1 MIRSCPMS
9 DTDRPRQE
17 PTHHG
22 PSLERLTEVLYP
34 ELRRL
39 ARGAMHREGPQ
50 HTLQP
55 TALVNEAY
63 IRLAGS
69 DLAVESRAHFLALA
83 ARLMRRILIDH
94 ARGGSRDKRGGGQP
108 ALTLTESVAVG
119 EGPRLEVLDLDRAL
133 AELAGFDPRRAHL
146 LELQLFGGLTYP
158 EMAETVGISEA
169 TVHRE
174 LRLARA
180 WLQRQLSSSGE
191 ARDRS

>member
-1 MIRSCPMS
+1 MS
-9 DTDRPRQE
+9 DADRPCNGESRSPSDD
-17 PTHHG
+17 PT
-22 PSLERLTEVLYP
+22 LERLTEVLYP

-39 ARGAMHREGPQ
+39 AQGTMRREGPK

-63 IRLAGS
+63 LRLAGGT
-69 DLAVESRAHFLALA
+69 LAVESRAHFLALA

-94 ARGGSRDKRGGGQP
+94 ARGRSRDKRGGGQP
-108 ALTLTESVAVG
+108 AITLTESAAIG
-119 EGPRLEVLDLDRAL
+119 AGPSLEVLDLDRAL
-133 AELAGFDPRRAHL
+133 GELASFDPRRAQL

-158 EMAETVGISEA
+158 EMAEAASVSEA

-180 WLQRQLSSSGE
+180 WLQRQLSSVRPPSG
-191 ARDRS
+191 